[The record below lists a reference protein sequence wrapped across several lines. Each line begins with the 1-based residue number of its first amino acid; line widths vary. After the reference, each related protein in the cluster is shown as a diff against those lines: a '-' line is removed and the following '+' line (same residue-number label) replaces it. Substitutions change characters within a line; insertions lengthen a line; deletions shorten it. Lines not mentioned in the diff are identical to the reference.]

1 MFEISAIIAFLNSF
15 GHLGIFLSIALG
27 GEILLLAA
35 GMLTSL
41 GYLNFLEII
50 LAAVLGI
57 VLVDSFW
64 YFLGRAG
71 RKIVFLKN
79 LGKRFIRKESYDHWE
94 KQLRKYSV
102 KTILFLRLIYG
113 FRAFILM
120 AAGAAKMKFSKFF
133 ILNFLGSLI
142 WATIFTLLG
151 YFFGHSFNVL
161 KNTIENV
168 YLFIPIVIACI
179 LIIILLIY
187 FLKRKLNFKP

>member
-1 MFEISAIIAFLNSF
+1 MLEFSAIISFLNSF
-15 GHLGIFLSIALG
+15 GSVGVFLSIALG

-35 GMLTSL
+35 GALSSF

-50 LAAVLGI
+50 LAAAVGV
-57 VLVDSFW
+57 VLVDSLW
-64 YFLGRAG
+64 YLLGRTG

-79 LGKRFIRKESYDHWE
+79 LGKKFIRKESYDHWE
-94 KQLRKYSV
+94 KQFGKYSV

-133 ILNFLGSLI
+133 IFNLLGSLI

-151 YFFGHSFNVL
+151 YFFGHSFNLL
-161 KNTIENV
+161 KNMIENI
-168 YLFIPIVIACI
+168 YLFVPAAVACI

-187 FLKRKLNFKP
+187 FLKRKLNFKS